1 MARGQVKRKLAEI
14 HDDIDAEMRAVTS
27 TPGGVEVKGIVGNTG
42 RTPLDECRHVYK
54 NLDEVLEVLEVE
66 GIARVAHRLYPV
78 ANIKGAD

>member
-1 MARGQVKRKLAEI
+1 MARGQARRELAEI
-14 HDDIDAEMRAVTS
+14 HDDIDAEMREVARTL
-27 TPGGVEVKGIVGNTG
+27 GGVEVKGIVGNTG

-54 NLDEVLEVLEVE
+54 YLDEVLKVLEVE